1 MKLFAVSGKM
11 INFAVN
17 IMQYDMQALHKYF
30 IAPSVTA
37 FSTKRQGGVSTGNY
51 ASFNINPYCGDD
63 VEAIRKNRAAL
74 CAFLGIDDSRLILSH
89 QTHETHAAVIDKAFL
104 SLSPQERQQALEG
117 IDALMTNVRGVC
129 IGVSTA
135 DCIPLLLYDQ
145 QHEAVCAVHAGW
157 RGTVSRIVRHAI
169 AAMNSA
175 YATRPETLIA
185 QIGPGISLDSFE
197 VGQEVYDAFQQAGF
211 DMPSISRRYPAK
223 DGSEKWHIDL
233 PHCNYLQLTAA
244 GVQPANISQSG
255 ICTVKQSDEYFSAR
269 RLGIASGRIYT
280 AAMLHEKKQEE

>member
-1 MKLFAVSGKM
+1 L
-11 INFAVN
+11 
-17 IMQYDMQALHKYF
+17 AL
-30 IAPSVTA
+30 
-37 FSTKRQGGVSTGNY
+37 ST
-51 ASFNINPYCGDD
+51 
-63 VEAIRKNRAAL
+63 
-74 CAFLGIDDSRLILSH
+74 
-89 QTHETHAAVIDKAFL
+89 
-104 SLSPQERQQALEG
+104 QERQQALEG

-135 DCIPLLLYDQ
+135 DCIPLLLYDP

-169 AAMNSA
+169 AAMSSV

-255 ICTVKQSDEYFSAR
+255 ICTVKQSDDFFSAR

-280 AAMLHEKKQEE
+280 AAMLHGKEQEE